1 LVVTP
6 GIANLIRENK
16 TFRINSS
23 IQTGAKLGMKLLDD
37 AIFEHWRNERV
48 SQEDAMSKANDPEEL
63 AKRIAKAKQG
73 IFDDEEDVQRK
84 ATAMN
89 AKPVEK

>member
-1 LVVTP
+1 
-6 GIANLIRENK
+6 
-16 TFRINSS
+16 
-23 IQTGAKLGMKLLDD
+23 
-37 AIFEHWRNERV
+37 
-48 SQEDAMSKANDPEEL
+48 MSKANDPEEL